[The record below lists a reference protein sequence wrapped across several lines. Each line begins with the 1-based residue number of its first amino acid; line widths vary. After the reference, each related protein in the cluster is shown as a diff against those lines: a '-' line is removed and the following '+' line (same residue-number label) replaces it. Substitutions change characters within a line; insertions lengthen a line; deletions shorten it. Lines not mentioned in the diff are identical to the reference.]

1 MEATITLKQYLDKNK
16 TFIIPDYQRGYVWGK
31 NRIGEKNSVE
41 NLLDDL
47 VLRYNNRTEVFLQGF
62 TVTEKTD
69 EIILIDGQQRT
80 TCLYLL
86 LKWLNYKGNF
96 NIRYDIRSVSNSFL
110 EKIDLNDDTEN
121 QDEQFQDVFFFK
133 KTIRIIKDRLKAI
146 DKEAF
151 LAFIL
156 DNVKFLYIN
165 VEERQSTKIF
175 AMMNGSK
182 AEMQQEEIIKAE
194 ILRLASLNTDLQ
206 TNYTQEWEHNMLR
219 SRYAR
224 EWDKWLRWWN
234 NPDVQSLFQCQNN
247 MGLLI
252 SSYLHLKKGDK
263 LTFES
268 FKSKCLSK
276 GQPIE
281 AKQTF
286 DGLRRLQKRFE
297 DAYNNPIEHNMIG
310 AILRI
315 FDSDNQKKFV
325 HYYFVNDHR
334 SELGYYYNLA
344 FLEMTHDEI
353 TNKVSEE
360 YEKKIE
366 EKFDKMLLRLSEDL
380 LYEVDKEA
388 AFRFL
393 LRLNIDEDNKQNGG
407 KGRWF
412 DFSIWDNGVR
422 SLEHVLP
429 KSKVGHIVLTSNG
442 EHWEGGDN
450 IEHEK
455 DYFSCFR
462 NEIKKKDGT
471 CQTTEHSIGNL
482 VLLYKGD
489 NSTFSNNDFEV
500 KKNNFFNTNV
510 KEFFNSRHLLH
521 TIYIFANS
529 KWDASD
535 IAENK
540 ERLITQFK
548 KFYEK

>member
-1 MEATITLKQYLDKNK
+1 MDATITLKQYLEKGK
-16 TFIIPDYQRGYVWGK
+16 TFVIPDYQRGYVWGK
-31 NRIGEKNSVE
+31 NRIGGENSVD

-47 VLRYNNRTEVFLQGF
+47 MLRYKNKTEVFLQGF

-86 LKWLNYKGNF
+86 LKWLDYKEKF
-96 NIRYDIRSVSNSFL
+96 DLRYEIRTESNAFL
-110 EKIDLNDDTEN
+110 EKLDLNDDIEN
-121 QDEQFQDVFFFK
+121 LNEEYQDVFYFK
-133 KTIRIIKDRLKAI
+133 KTIRIIKNRLKDI
-146 DKEAF
+146 DKKEF
-151 LAFIL
+151 LAFL
-156 DNVKFLYIN
+156 LNKVKFLYIN
-165 VEERQSTKIF
+165 VEERQATKVF
-175 AMMNGSK
+175 TMMNGNK
-182 AEMQQEEIIKAE
+182 ADMQQEEIIKAE
-194 ILRLASLNTDLQ
+194 ILRLASLNEELQ
-206 TNYTQEWEHNMLR
+206 DDYTQEWEHNMLR

-234 NPDVQSLFQCQNN
+234 NPDVQSLFQCNNN

-252 SSYLHLKKGDK
+252 SSYLRLKKGDK
-263 LTFES
+263 LAFES
-268 FKSKCLSK
+268 FKAECLSK
-276 GQPIE
+276 NLPIE

-286 DGLRRLQKRFE
+286 DDLRRLQKRFE

-315 FDSDNQKKFV
+315 FDSDNQKKFIS
-325 HYYFVNDHR
+325 YYFVNDHR
-334 SELGYYYNLA
+334 DELSKYYNLA
-344 FLEMTHDEI
+344 FLDMTHDEI
-353 TNKVSEE
+353 TNKDSEKFE
-360 YEKKIE
+360 EVFEK
-366 EKFDKMLLRLSEDL
+366 KFDKMLLRLSEDL

-407 KGRWF
+407 DGRVF

-429 KSKVGHIVLTSNG
+429 KSKVGHLVTTVDG
-442 EHWEGGDN
+442 KHWEGGDN
-450 IEHEK
+450 KTHEK
-455 DYFSCFR
+455 NEFSCFR
-462 NEIKKKDGT
+462 DDIKTVNGS

-500 KKNNFFNTNV
+500 KKNYFFNTDI

-529 KWDASD
+529 EWKCQD

-540 ERLITQFK
+540 ERLIIQFR